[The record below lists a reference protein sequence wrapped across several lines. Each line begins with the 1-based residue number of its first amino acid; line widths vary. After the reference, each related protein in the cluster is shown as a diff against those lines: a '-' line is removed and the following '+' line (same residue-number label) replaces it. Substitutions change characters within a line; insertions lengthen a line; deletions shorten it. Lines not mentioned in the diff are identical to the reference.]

1 MYAFLKNPQYGWF
14 AKLGQLVDY
23 WLYSSHRRLFGQA
36 LIPPTGNKQALAT
49 AALTIGGHYVNW
61 VYRGEVIIE
70 AKHLTTHDYVESLA
84 QKRFVGSFM
93 AYVEQGLYE
102 ATWLGILYVGARLSE
117 KALPEEGGREVDI
130 EVEIK
135 SDNRL
140 TVYGID
146 VYHRLLSFFTAEELS
161 VLEMAMTGEVAYA
174 RSFGLPVADERTLA
188 QAAQYCELVTGENVY
203 YIKKP
208 VRRRLLG
215 LVLANIADNNGFD
228 PLYKPKET
236 RYVSA

>member
-14 AKLGQLVDY
+14 SKLGQLVDY
-23 WLYSSHRRLFGQA
+23 WLYSSHRRVFDQL
-36 LIPPTGNKQALAT
+36 LIPPTGSKQALAT
-49 AALTIGGHYVNW
+49 AALALGPRYVSW
-61 VYRGEVIIE
+61 VYRGEVVIE

-84 QKRFVGSFM
+84 QKRFVGSFL
-93 AYVEQGLYE
+93 AYVEQGLYT
-102 ATWLGILYVGARLSE
+102 ATWLGILYVAARLSQQR
-117 KALPEEGGREVDI
+117 LPEDGAREADV

-146 VYHRLLSFFTAEELS
+146 AYHRLLSFFTAEELS

-188 QAAQYCELVTGENVY
+188 QAAHYCELVTGENIY
-203 YIKKP
+203 YAKKP

-215 LVLANIADNNGFD
+215 LVLANIAHNNGFD
-228 PLYKPKET
+228 PLYKPKGE
-236 RYVSA
+236 RYV